1 MNFFYSYKKIK
12 SLNGISNQEN
22 NSNVI
27 WAINPYTSG
36 HDVLY
41 LITY

>member
-1 MNFFYSYKKIK
+1 MV
-12 SLNGISNQEN
+12 LLTNQEN

-27 WAINPYTSG
+27 WAINPYISD